1 MPNTY
6 SDYFNVDEKYRPC
19 IDESAINDG
28 TPWEDTYPHET
39 FVTLLDMTEKMLGG
53 TTKRSLW
60 IHGDYGTGK
69 SKCAYA
75 MRKMLEVPEEE
86 LKAYWENY
94 EPLKDKNALLT
105 KFIGHRE
112 RGIITAFHYASGDI
126 NTPQQLFRTVQECI
140 AKALDESNDVYKG
153 ENTLKNSVI
162 TWLEDSAHKMLIDT
176 RLKEPKWQS
185 KFTQSNVDEIINT
198 LKKSDNPTETMDN
211 LFALASEEGIKALT
225 LTSDSLREWILDIIR
240 KNDKKLV
247 LVWDEFSDFFR
258 LNKNSLSE
266 FQKLVSIC
274 QEAPF
279 YFVIVTH
286 PITSLSTN
294 DDSWKIVQQRFD
306 RVKIEMP
313 PNIAFELIGHAFK
326 TKAAAVPNWNQQ
338 ADDLFNLSNSS
349 RKAVMKAADV
359 KKDSI
364 MKNVLPIHPMAA
376 LVLMNIATAYQANQ
390 RSMFDFIKTPKD
402 LDTHAFQWFIQNN
415 GPESDRPLLTVDM
428 LWDFFYEKGRD
439 YLSSDIKLILDTF
452 PQQKQLWEKEKIVLQ
467 TILIMQAIDQRLGG
481 AVEVLKP
488 TDQNLSYAF
497 EGDYPQYENECKNIA
512 KGLVD
517 KGILILSPIADG
529 KKIYNTAVLA
539 GDSGKIEIHK
549 KEIREKSS
557 TLKLVQE
564 GAIIAGALSL
574 TPPLKLRYAL
584 AIETGY
590 LPVVTVT
597 DFTKIMDSL
606 KPKDKSWHF
615 YAVLAVAKTE
625 DEAQEFRNLIKETV
639 KKEEYKNITVID
651 ALSTPLGLE
660 AFEQYVDY
668 QAMSAYYQG
677 NNGQQAKENAR
688 KAKLV
693 LEREWKERI
702 HDGQF
707 IVYSYSEKDGEKATG
722 ANAVHMILQTIV
734 LSCYRNVSDFTKGLS
749 ETQLKLTQA
758 KQVSRHGMGG
768 TDIKGLIA
776 GCENSVLGKVWNV
789 EKYWQ
794 KSELA
799 SEGIVFIKK
808 ALEKMISDA
817 FLKTG
822 KISINEIYDY
832 LEGMVGFSPCNL
844 SAFVT
849 GFLLKEYGGEPYR
862 CENAEGYREA
872 MTPDKL
878 SEMIANYIGK
888 PNAKSTYIVSLT
900 DDEKAFY
907 ELTEI
912 AWLVPQN
919 ECTSPQ
925 HAGTKVLAKMRDLRF
940 PVWCLE
946 DVDSAAVFDLV
957 KKYIELVQCQGDKA
971 HDIAK
976 QIGEIKLNREAVGP
990 HLKELL
996 TMDNCKNGMKSFL
1009 GRFEGGVLVTLAKE
1023 IGAEDRM
1030 LVDIQNSFSVEYSA
1044 LWNRSTGEDEIHNL
1058 INEYEVV
1065 KRTNLL
1071 LNVQKNSLLGAFDS
1085 WRERLK
1091 FIGFSCESVKC
1102 LYPNLKKFF
1111 EYLSKILDHEDML
1124 PKKVKEFLDEMTSK
1138 NVDIRGI
1145 LDNTLGVF
1153 KDLYSAYLEGFTD
1166 DEIEDIKNSINDNMF
1181 ILSETKSNARVKSA
1195 AETYRKNQVKSQL
1208 FKLWSEKTGST
1219 KNPKVWSAKY
1229 QTPILC
1235 LMDECIY
1242 SDAKKAFTTL
1252 NGTTQSEPEIKFA
1265 LEFIDNADFFE
1276 KIAKE
1281 EYRDNRFMERVVGY
1295 YTGLLGSIS
1304 DIRTALEDSGIEAY
1318 EWSENPV
1325 VQSRIK
1331 EMASKEYNA
1340 GGSDKVIETID
1351 KMSDDELKVW
1361 LKELA
1366 KKDMEIGVKII
1377 LNGEEQVYAM

>member
-1 MPNTY
+1 MSNTY
-6 SDYFNVDEKYRPC
+6 YDYFDVDEKYRPC

-39 FVTLLDMTEKMLGG
+39 FVTLLNMTEKMLGG

-94 EPLKDKNALLT
+94 EPLKDKKALLT
-105 KFIGHRE
+105 KLIGHRE
-112 RGIITAFHYASGDI
+112 RGVITAFRYASGDI

-140 AKALDESNDVYKG
+140 AKALDESNAMYKG
-153 ENTLKNSVI
+153 ENTIKNSVI
-162 TWLEDSAHKMLIDT
+162 MWLEDSAHKMLIDI
-176 RLKEPKWQS
+176 RLKEPKWLS
-185 KFTQSNVDEIINT
+185 RFTQSSADEIINT

-211 LFALASEEGIKALT
+211 LFDLANEEGIKALT
-225 LTSDSLREWILDIIR
+225 LTSDSLREWILDVIK
-240 KNDKKLV
+240 KNAKKLV

-258 LNKNSLSE
+258 LNRNSLSE

-326 TKAAAVPNWNQQ
+326 PKAAAEANWNQQ
-338 ADDLFNLSNSS
+338 ADDLFNLSSAS

-359 KKDSI
+359 KRDSI

-439 YLSSDIKLILDTF
+439 YLSSDVKLILDTF
-452 PQQKQLWEKEKIVLQ
+452 PQQKQLFEKEKIVLQ

-481 AVEVLKP
+481 TEEVLKP
-488 TDQNLSYAF
+488 TDQNLFYAF

-529 KKIYNTAVLA
+529 KKVYNTAILA

-549 KEIREKSS
+549 KKLREESS

-564 GAIIAGALSL
+564 GEAIAGALSL
-574 TPPLKLRYAL
+574 TPALKLRYAL
-584 AIETGY
+584 AVDTGY
-590 LPVVTVT
+590 LPVVTAA
-597 DFTKIMDSL
+597 DFTKTMDSL
-606 KPKDKSWHF
+606 KHKDASWRF

-639 KKEEYKNITVID
+639 RKEEYKDITVID
-651 ALSTPLGLE
+651 ALSSPLGLE

-668 QAMSAYYQG
+668 QAMSMYYQR

-693 LEREWKERI
+693 LERGWKDRI

-707 IVYSYSEKDGEKATG
+707 IVYSYTEQDGEKATG
-722 ANAVHMILQTIV
+722 ANAVHTILQTIV
-734 LSCYRNVSDFTKGLS
+734 LKRYRKYQGVFDFTKGLS

-758 KQVSRHGMGG
+758 KQVSRHGIGG

-776 GCENSVLGKVWNV
+776 GCENSVLGKVWKV
-789 EKYWQ
+789 EKYWER
-794 KSELA
+794 SELA
-799 SEGIVFIKK
+799 SEGIVIIKK
-808 ALEKMISDA
+808 SLEKMISDA

-822 KISINEIYDY
+822 KISIDEIYDY
-832 LEGMVGFSPCNL
+832 LEGTVGFSPCNL

-849 GFLLKEYGGEPYR
+849 GFLLKEYSGEPYR

-907 ELTEI
+907 DLTEI
-912 AWLVPQN
+912 AWEVPQN

-925 HAGTKVLAKMRDLRF
+925 HAGTRILVKMRERRF

-946 DVDSAAVFDLV
+946 DVDTAGVFDLV
-957 KKYIELVQCQGDKA
+957 KKYIELVQSSGDKA

-976 QIGEIKLNREAVGP
+976 QIGEIKLNREAVAL

-996 TMDNCKNGMKSFL
+996 MKDNCKKGIKIFL
-1009 GRFEGGVLVTLAKE
+1009 DRFEGGALVRLAKE
-1023 IGAEDRM
+1023 IGAEDRV
-1030 LVDIQNSFSVEYSA
+1030 LTDIQNLFSVEYSA
-1044 LWNRSTGEDEIHNL
+1044 LWDKSTGEDEIRRL
-1058 INEYEVV
+1058 INEYAVV
-1065 KRTNLL
+1065 KMTNLL
-1071 LNVQKNSLLGAFDS
+1071 LNVQKNSLQGAFDS

-1091 FIGFSCESVKC
+1091 FIGFSCESVKL
-1102 LYPNLKKFF
+1102 LYPDLRQFF
-1111 EYLSKILDHEDML
+1111 EYLSKIINREDML
-1124 PKKVKEFLDEMTSK
+1124 PEMVRGFLDEMRFK
-1138 NVDIRGI
+1138 NADIRGI
-1145 LDNTLGVF
+1145 LDNTLRVF
-1153 KDLYSAYLEGFTD
+1153 KDLYSVYLEGFSD

-1181 ILSETKSNARVKSA
+1181 ILSETKSNTQVKSA
-1195 AETYRKNQVKSQL
+1195 AETYRKNQMKSQL
-1208 FKLWSEKTGST
+1208 FQLWGEKTGGT
-1219 KNPKVWSAKY
+1219 KNPRAWSAKY

-1235 LMDECIY
+1235 LIDESIY
-1242 SDAKKAFTTL
+1242 SDAKKVFATL
-1252 NGTTQSEPEIKFA
+1252 NSTVQSDAEIKYA
-1265 LEFIDNADFFE
+1265 LEFIENADFFE
-1276 KIAKE
+1276 KIEME
-1281 EYRDNRFMERVVGY
+1281 EYRNNRFRERIMGY
-1295 YTGLLGSIS
+1295 YTALLGNINNVRYS
-1304 DIRTALEDSGIEAY
+1304 LENSGIEAY
-1318 EWSENPV
+1318 EWSENPA

-1331 EMASKEYNA
+1331 EMALKEYNS
-1340 GGSDKVIETID
+1340 GGSDKVVETID
-1351 KMSDDELKVW
+1351 KMSDDKLKVW

-1366 KKDMEIGVKII
+1366 KKDMDIGVKII
-1377 LNGEEQVYAM
+1377 LNGEE

>member
-1 MPNTY
+1 MSNNY
-6 SDYFNVDEKYRPC
+6 IDYFDIDEKYRPC

-86 LKAYWENY
+86 LKNYWGNY
-94 EPLKDKNALLT
+94 EPLKDKNVLLT
-105 KFIGHRE
+105 KLIGHRE
-112 RGIITAFHYASGDI
+112 RGVITAFRYASGDI

-140 AKALDESNDVYKG
+140 AKALDESNAVYKG

-162 TWLEDSAHKMLIDT
+162 TWLEDSAHKMLVDT
-176 RLKEPKWQS
+176 RLSEPKWQS
-185 KFTQSNVDEIINT
+185 KFTQSSADEIINT
-198 LKKSDNPTETMDN
+198 LKKSQNPTETMDN
-211 LFALASEEGIKALT
+211 LFELANEEGIKALT
-225 LTSDSLREWILDIIR
+225 LTSDSLREWILDVI
-240 KNDKKLV
+240 KQNNKKLV

-326 TKAAAVPNWNQQ
+326 PKAAAQANWDKQ
-338 ADDLFNLSNSS
+338 ADDLFALSNSS

-364 MKNVLPIHPMAA
+364 MKKVLPIHPMAA

-390 RSMFDFIKTPKD
+390 RSMFDFIKTPRD

-439 YLSSDIKLILDTF
+439 YLTSDIKLILDTF
-452 PQQKQLWEKEKIVLQ
+452 PQQKQLFEKEKIVLK

-481 AVEVLKP
+481 SVEVLKP
-488 TDQNLSYAF
+488 TDQNLFYVF
-497 EGDYPQYENECKNIA
+497 EGDYPQYECDCKNIA
-512 KGLVD
+512 RGLVD
-517 KGILILSPIADG
+517 KGILILSPIGDG
-529 KKIYNTAVLA
+529 KKVYNTAVLA
-539 GDSGKIEIHK
+539 GDSGKIEVLK
-549 KEIREKSS
+549 KEIREKST

-564 GAIIAGALSL
+564 GVDIAGALSL

-584 AIETGY
+584 AMETGY
-590 LPVVTVT
+590 LPVVTTT
-597 DFTKIMDSL
+597 DFTKTLDSL
-606 KPKDKSWHF
+606 KNKDEPWRF

-625 DEAQEFRNLIKETV
+625 DEAQRFRSLIKDTV
-639 KKEEYKNITVID
+639 KNRDYQNITVID

-668 QAMSAYYQG
+668 QAMSVYYQG
-677 NNGQQAKENAR
+677 NNVQQAKDNAR

-693 LEREWKERI
+693 IEREWKNRI

-707 IVYSYSEKDGEKATG
+707 IVYSYAEQEGEKATG
-722 ANAVHMILQTIV
+722 ANAIHTIFQTNV
-734 LSCYRNVSDFTKGLS
+734 LNRFRNVFDFTKGLIES
-749 ETQLKLTQA
+749 QFKLTQA

-768 TDIKGLIA
+768 TDIKGLIT
-776 GCENSVLGKVWNV
+776 GCEKSVLGKVWNV
-789 EKYWQ
+789 EKYWE
-794 KSELA
+794 KVEFA
-799 SEGIVFIKK
+799 SEGIVIIKK
-808 ALEKMISDA
+808 VLEKMISEA
-817 FLKTG
+817 FVNTG
-822 KISINEIYDY
+822 KISIVEIYDY
-832 LEGMVGFSPCNL
+832 LERTVGFSPCNL

-849 GFLLKEYGGEPYR
+849 GFLLKEYSGEPYR

-878 SEMIANYIGK
+878 SEMIANCIGK
-888 PNAKSTYIVSLT
+888 PNAKPTYIVSLT

-907 ELTEI
+907 DLTEI
-912 AWLVPQN
+912 AWEIPQN

-925 HAGTKVLAKMRDLRF
+925 NAGTKIREKMKKFPF

-946 DVDSAAVFDLV
+946 DVDTAGVFDLV
-957 KKYIELVQCQGDKA
+957 KKYIELVQSPGDKA

-976 QIGEIKLNREAVGP
+976 QIGEIKLNRNAVGL
-990 HLKELL
+990 HLKQLL
-996 TMDNCKNGMKSFL
+996 TKENSRKGMTYFL
-1009 GRFEGGVLVTLAKE
+1009 DRFESGVLVSLAKE
-1023 IGAEDRM
+1023 IGANDRVLEDVKH
-1030 LVDIQNSFSVEYSA
+1030 LFSVEYSA
-1044 LWNRSTGEDEIHNL
+1044 LWNKSTGEDEIHKL

-1071 LNVQKNSLLGAFDS
+1071 LNVQKSSLSGAYDS

-1091 FIGFSCESVKC
+1091 FIGFSCESVKA
-1102 LYPNLKKFF
+1102 LYPKLKRFF
-1111 EYLSKILDHEDML
+1111 DYLSKIVDYQDML
-1124 PKKVKEFLDEMTSK
+1124 REDVIGLLDEMTIK
-1138 NVDIRGI
+1138 ETDIREI
-1145 LDNTLGVF
+1145 LDNALGVF
-1153 KDLYSAYLEGFTD
+1153 KKIYYIYLEGFSD
-1166 DEIEDIKNSINDNMF
+1166 SEIEDIKNSINDNMF
-1181 ILSETKSNARVKSA
+1181 ILSETKSNEKVHRAS
-1195 AETYRKNQVKSQL
+1195 ETYKKNQIKAQL
-1208 FKLWSEKTGST
+1208 FKFWSDKTDGT
-1219 KNPKVWSAKY
+1219 KNPRMWSAKY

-1235 LMDECIY
+1235 LMDESIY
-1242 SDAKKAFTTL
+1242 SDAKRVFSTL
-1252 NGTTQSEPEIKFA
+1252 NSTTQSESEIKCA
-1265 LEFIDNADFFE
+1265 LDFFENTDFFE
-1276 KIAKE
+1276 KIADE
-1281 EYRDNRFMERVVGY
+1281 EYRNNRFMQHVVGY
-1295 YTGLLGSIS
+1295 YAAFLGSIS
-1304 DIRTALEDSGIEAY
+1304 EIRTALEDSGIEAY
-1318 EWSENPV
+1318 EWSENPA
-1325 VQSRIK
+1325 VQTRIK
-1331 EMASKEYNA
+1331 VMASKKYNA
-1340 GGSDKVIETID
+1340 GGSDKVIENID
-1351 KMSDDELKVW
+1351 KMGNDELKVW
-1361 LKELA
+1361 LKELV
-1366 KKDMEIGVKII
+1366 KKDMEIGAKII
-1377 LNGEEQVYAM
+1377 LNGRE

>member
-1 MPNTY
+1 MPNNY
-6 SDYFNVDEKYRPC
+6 IDYFDVDEKYRPC

-86 LKAYWENY
+86 LKTYWKSY
-94 EPLKDKNALLT
+94 EPLKDKNVLLT
-105 KFIGHRE
+105 KLIGHRE
-112 RGIITAFHYASGDI
+112 RGIITAFRYASGDI

-140 AKALDESNDVYKG
+140 AKALDESNAIYKG
-153 ENTLKNSVI
+153 ENTLKNSAI
-162 TWLEDSAHKMLIDT
+162 MWLEDSAHKMLIDV
-176 RLKEPKWQS
+176 RLREPKWQS
-185 KFTQSNVDEIINT
+185 KFSQSSADEIINT

-211 LFALASEEGIKALT
+211 LFALANEEGIKALT
-225 LTSDSLREWILDIIR
+225 LTSDSLREWIIDVIK

-247 LVWDEFSDFFR
+247 LIWDEFSDFFR

-294 DDSWKIVQQRFD
+294 DNSWKIVQQRFD

-313 PNIAFELIGHAFK
+313 TNIAFELIGHAFK
-326 TKAAAVPNWNQQ
+326 PKAAAEATWNQQ
-338 ADDLFNLSNSS
+338 AVDLFELTSVA

-364 MKNVLPIHPMAA
+364 MKKVLPIHPMAA

-390 RSMFDFIKTPKD
+390 RSMFDFIKTPKN

-452 PQQKQLWEKEKIVLQ
+452 PQQKQLFEKEKIVLQ

-497 EGDYPQYENECKNIA
+497 EGDYRQYESECKNIA

-517 KGILILSPIADG
+517 KGILILSPIAEG
-529 KKIYNTAVLA
+529 KKVYNTAVLA
-539 GDSGKIEIHK
+539 GDSGKIEVLK
-549 KEIREKSS
+549 KEIREKST

-564 GAIIAGALSL
+564 GEAIAGALSL
-574 TPPLKLRYAL
+574 PPPLKLRYAL
-584 AIETGY
+584 AMDTGY
-590 LPVVTVT
+590 LPVVTAT
-597 DFTKIMDSL
+597 DFMKTMDSL
-606 KPKDKSWHF
+606 KHKDKSWHF

-625 DEAQEFRNLIKETV
+625 DEAQRFRNLIKEAV
-639 KKEEYKNITVID
+639 RKEEYNNITVID

-660 AFEQYVDY
+660 AFEQYVDF
-668 QAMSAYYQG
+668 QAMSEYYQR
-677 NNGQQAKENAR
+677 NNGTQSRENAR

-693 LEREWKERI
+693 LEREWKARI

-707 IVYSYSEKDGEKATG
+707 IVYSYAEQEGEKAIG
-722 ANAVHMILQTIV
+722 ANAVHTVLQAIV
-734 LSCYRNVSDFTKGLS
+734 LSRYDKIFDFTKGLTES
-749 ETQLKLTQA
+749 QLKLTQA
-758 KQVSRHGMGG
+758 KPVARHGMGG
-768 TDIKGLIA
+768 TDIKGVIA
-776 GCENSVLGKVWNV
+776 GCEKSALGKVWNV
-789 EKYWQ
+789 EEYWE
-794 KSELA
+794 KPELV
-799 SEGIVFIKK
+799 SEGIVIIKK
-808 ALEKMISDA
+808 ELEKIISDA
-817 FLKTG
+817 FLKNG
-822 KISINEIYDY
+822 KISINKIYDY
-832 LEGMVGFSPCNL
+832 LEQTVGFSPCNL
-844 SAFVT
+844 TAFVT
-849 GFLLKEYGGEPYR
+849 GFLLKEYGGDPYR

-888 PNAKSTYIVSLT
+888 PNAKPTYIVSLT
-900 DDEKAFY
+900 EDEKAFY
-907 ELTEI
+907 DLTEI
-912 AWLVPQN
+912 AWHVPQS

-925 HAGTKVLAKMRDLRF
+925 HAGTKVREKMREFGF

-946 DVDSAAVFDLV
+946 EVDTAGVFDLV
-957 KKYIELVQCQGDKA
+957 KKYIKLVQSPGDQA

-976 QIGEIKLNREAVGP
+976 QIGEIKLYREAVGLQ
-990 HLKELL
+990 LKELL
-996 TMDNCKNGMKSFL
+996 TKENCKIGMERFL
-1009 GRFEGGVLVTLAKE
+1009 DGFESGILVTLAKD
-1023 IGAEDRM
+1023 IGAKDQM
-1030 LVDIQNSFSVEYSA
+1030 LTDIQQLFSVEYSA
-1044 LWNRSTGEDEIHNL
+1044 LWDKSTGEDEIHKL
-1058 INEYEVV
+1058 INEYETV
-1065 KRTNLL
+1065 KRTNLF
-1071 LNVQKNSLLGAFDS
+1071 LNVQKKTLSGAFEA

-1091 FIGFSCESVKC
+1091 FIGFSCESVKA
-1102 LYPNLKKFF
+1102 LYPSLKQFF
-1111 EYLSKILDHEDML
+1111 DYLSKIVNHQDML
-1124 PKKVKEFLDEMTSK
+1124 PEDVAGFLDEMK
-1138 NVDIRGI
+1138 LKVADIREI
-1145 LDNTLGVF
+1145 LADTLGVF
-1153 KDLYSAYLEGFTD
+1153 KKLYSVYLEGFSD
-1166 DEIEDIKNSINDNMF
+1166 GEIEDIKNSINDNMF
-1181 ILSETKSNARVKSA
+1181 VLSETKSNEQVKCA
-1195 AETYRKNQVKSQL
+1195 AETFKKNQVKSQL
-1208 FKLWSEKTGST
+1208 FKLWSDKTGGT
-1219 KNPKVWSAKY
+1219 KNPKVWSTKY

-1235 LMDECIY
+1235 LMDDSLY

-1252 NGTTQSEPEIKFA
+1252 NSTTQSESEIKSA
-1265 LEFIDNADFFE
+1265 LEFIENNDFFE
-1276 KIAKE
+1276 AIARE
-1281 EYRDNRFMERVVGY
+1281 EYRNNRFMERVVGD
-1295 YTGLLGSIS
+1295 YTVFLGSIS
-1304 DIRTALEDSGIEAY
+1304 EIRAALEDSGIEAY

-1325 VQSRIK
+1325 VKSKI
-1331 EMASKEYNA
+1331 EWMASKEYNA
-1340 GGSDKVIETID
+1340 GGSDKVIEIID
-1351 KMSDDELKVW
+1351 RMSDDELKVW
-1361 LKELA
+1361 LKKLV
-1366 KKDMEIGVKII
+1366 KKDMETGVKII
-1377 LNGEEQVYAM
+1377 LNGEE

>member
-1 MPNTY
+1 MPNNY
-6 SDYFNVDEKYRPC
+6 IDYFDVDEKYRPC

-39 FVTLLDMTEKMLGG
+39 FVTLLDMAEKMLGG

-86 LKAYWENY
+86 LKEYWGKYNS
-94 EPLKDKNALLT
+94 LKDKKVLLT
-105 KFIGHRE
+105 KLIGHRE
-112 RGIITAFHYASGDI
+112 RGIITAFRYASGDI

-140 AKALDESNDVYKG
+140 AKALDESNAVYKG
-153 ENTLKNSVI
+153 EGTLKNSVI
-162 TWLEDSAHKMLIDT
+162 TWLEDSAHKILIDI

-185 KFTQSNVDEIINT
+185 KFAQSSADEIINT

-211 LFALASEEGIKALT
+211 LFALANEEGIKALT
-225 LTSDSLREWILDIIR
+225 LTSDSLREWIKDVIKR
-240 KNDKKLV
+240 NEKKLV

-306 RVKIEMP
+306 KVKIEMP
-313 PNIAFELIGHAFK
+313 PNIAFELIDHAFK
-326 TKAAAVPNWNQQ
+326 PKIDAEPTWNQQ
-338 ADDLFNLSNSS
+338 ADELFNYTSS
-349 RKAVMKAADV
+349 ARKAVMKAANV

-390 RSMFDFIKTPKD
+390 RSMFDFIKTPKN

-452 PQQKQLWEKEKIVLQ
+452 PQQKQLYEREKIVLQ

-481 AVEVLKP
+481 DVEVLKP
-488 TDQNLSYAF
+488 TDQNLSYVF
-497 EGDYPQYENECKNIA
+497 EGDYPQYESECKNIA
-512 KGLVD
+512 RGLVD

-529 KKIYNTAVLA
+529 KKVYNTAVLA

-549 KEIREKSS
+549 KEIREKSN

-564 GAIIAGALSL
+564 GAGIAGALNL
-574 TPPLKLRYAL
+574 PPPLKLRYAL

-590 LPVVTVT
+590 LPVVTAT
-597 DFTKIMDSL
+597 SFTKTMDSL
-606 KPKDKSWHF
+606 KHKDKSWRF
-615 YAVLAVAKTE
+615 YAVLAVAKIE
-625 DEAQEFRNLIKETV
+625 DEAQGFRNLIKETI

-668 QAMSAYYQG
+668 QAMSEYYQR
-677 NNGQQAKENAR
+677 NNGQQSKDNAR

-693 LEREWKERI
+693 LEREWKDRI

-707 IVYSYSEKDGEKATG
+707 IVYSYAEQEGEKATG
-722 ANAVHMILQTIV
+722 ANAVHTILQTIV
-734 LSCYRNVSDFTKGLS
+734 LNCYRNVFDFTKGLS

-758 KQVSRHGMGG
+758 KPVARYGIGGMV
-768 TDIKGLIA
+768 IKGLIA
-776 GCENSVLGKVWNV
+776 GCQNSVLGKVWSV
-789 EKYWQ
+789 EKYWE

-799 SEGIVFIKK
+799 SEGIVIIKN

-822 KISINEIYDY
+822 KISIDEIYDY
-832 LEGMVGFSPCNL
+832 LEGEVGFSPCNL

-907 ELTEI
+907 DLTEI
-912 AWLVPQN
+912 AWQVPQN

-925 HAGTKVLAKMRDLRF
+925 HAGTRVRDRMRGFRF

-946 DVDSAAVFDLV
+946 EVDTTGVFDLV
-957 KKYIELVQCQGDKA
+957 KKYIELVQSPGDKA

-976 QIGEIKLNREAVGP
+976 QIGEIKLNRESVGL
-990 HLKELL
+990 HLKDLL
-996 TMDNCKNGMKSFL
+996 LEDNCRRGMKRFL
-1009 GRFEGGVLVTLAKE
+1009 NRFESGVLVTLANE
-1023 IGAEDRM
+1023 IGAKDQM
-1030 LVDIQNSFSVEYSA
+1030 LVDIQHLFSVEYSA
-1044 LWNRSTGEDEIHNL
+1044 LWNKSTGEDEIHKL
-1058 INEYEVV
+1058 INEYEIV

-1071 LNVQKNSLLGAFDS
+1071 LNVQKSSLLGAFDS

-1091 FIGFSCESVKC
+1091 FIGLSCESIKA
-1102 LYPNLKKFF
+1102 LYPNLKQFF
-1111 EYLSKILDHEDML
+1111 DYLSKIVNYQDML
-1124 PKKVKEFLDEMTSK
+1124 REDVKGFLNEMILK
-1138 NVDIRGI
+1138 DADIKQI
-1145 LDNTLGVF
+1145 LDNTIDVF
-1153 KDLYSAYLEGFTD
+1153 KELYSVYLKGFSD
-1166 DEIEDIKNSINDNMF
+1166 GEIEDIKNSINDNIF
-1181 ILSETKSNARVKSA
+1181 ILSETKSNEQVKRA
-1195 AETYRKNQVKSQL
+1195 AETYKKNQVKSQL
-1208 FKLWSEKTGST
+1208 FKIWSDRTGGT

-1235 LMDECIY
+1235 LLDESIY
-1242 SDAKKAFTTL
+1242 SDAKKVFNTL
-1252 NGTTQSEPEIKFA
+1252 NSTTQSESEIKSA
-1265 LEFIDNADFFE
+1265 LEFIENTDFFE
-1276 KIAKE
+1276 KIAIE
-1281 EYRDNRFMERVVGY
+1281 EYRDNKFMERVVRY
-1295 YTGLLGSIS
+1295 HAAFLGSIS
-1304 DIRTALEDSGIEAY
+1304 EIRMVLEDSGIEAY

-1325 VQSRIK
+1325 AQSRIK

-1340 GGSDKVIETID
+1340 GGSDKVMETID
-1351 KMSDDELKVW
+1351 KMSDDKLKAW
-1361 LKELA
+1361 LKELV
-1366 KKDMEIGVKII
+1366 KKDMEIGAKIV
-1377 LNGEEQVYAM
+1377 LNGEE